1 MKVMKL
7 TPMDINNKEFKR
19 GLRGYNPEE
28 VDEFLDEVIE
38 NYEQL
43 YKDNSKLKEKVTLAN
58 EQIEHYKKIESTI
71 QNTLLLAQNAA
82 DQAKT
87 SAEKEA
93 DMVIKNANETAQR
106 ILDKAHNDVLELND
120 EYEKMKQ
127 EFIKFRAKFRN
138 FMNTQLQTFDD
149 LEKDVLKNYNVVSS
163 EEQIKNEE
171 IQKEEDINNEVR
183 IELEKD
189 EKAEVVK
196 EQEEEEKEETI
207 KEKEVNL
214 DDTIDFGINS
224 IGKHDVKDQKDEIDE
239 IKSFFASDDDDK

>member
-1 MKVMKL
+1 MKL

-58 EQIEHYKKIESTI
+58 EQIEHYKKIETTI

-149 LEKDVLKNYNVVSS
+149 LEKDVLKNYNVLSS

-183 IELEKD
+183 IEL